1 MIMMMMVMMMSFI
14 ECSPRASHS
23 AKLIL
28 PTVPPALPA
37 TLQHRDIS
45 LSQMREARIHGVSQP
60 AQGHSARKWQSCGL
74 SCLPV
79 LSYGESQNPCQPPR
93 HRCTFCV
100 LPHSGSFC
108 TEGSL
113 TASAAVRGMGLGG
126 GARGRDAKGGSP
138 NSPQKEEK
146 KKLLEV
152 SRFKTRPVLSHEQK
166 LIYSNLAP
174 DT

>member
-126 GARGRDAKGGSP
+126 GGEGARRERRKPQFSAEGR
-138 NSPQKEEK
+138 KEE
-146 KKLLEV
+146 V
-152 SRFKTRPVLSHEQK
+152 T
-166 LIYSNLAP
+166 
-174 DT
+174 